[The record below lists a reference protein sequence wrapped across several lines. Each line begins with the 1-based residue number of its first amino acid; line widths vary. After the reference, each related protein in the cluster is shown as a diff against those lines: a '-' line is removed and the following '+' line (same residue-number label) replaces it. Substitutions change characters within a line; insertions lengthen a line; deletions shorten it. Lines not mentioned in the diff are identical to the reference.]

1 MLLKG
6 SCECAKISFI
16 QVYSWPRLGLL
27 FLEALEPSTAAKI
40 NIPAITQHQHHAGAM
55 EMRNT
60 LKIKKFVGFKIMMQQ
75 NNISNICRSK
85 RYVSFKELYNCLVF
99 NEYAL

>member
-60 LKIKKFVGFKIMMQQ
+60 LKRTKWEGFKIIIPQ
-75 NNISNICRSK
+75 NNSNNICK
-85 RYVSFKELYNCLVF
+85 Q
-99 NEYAL
+99 